1 MIGYFGM
8 DIIFETSD
16 QRILTFSGLK
26 QEIASRWGSH
36 ELIGVKPKT
45 EYIGPGLDTISFTVD
60 LNGNNGVKPRTEMDL
75 WLVKAR
81 DGVAETFVIGDKPL
95 GADRWIV
102 KSVSQAWNT
111 VFNRGELFSCKV
123 DVTLEEYISAL

>member
-1 MIGYFGM
+1 MIGYFGK

-16 QRILTFSGLK
+16 QRILTFSDLTR
-26 QEIASRWGSH
+26 ETASRWGPH
-36 ELIGVKPKT
+36 ELIGIKPKT

-75 WLVKAR
+75 WLAKAR

-95 GADRWIV
+95 GEDKWIV

-111 VFNRGELFSCKV
+111 VFNRGELFSGKL
-123 DVTLEEYISAL
+123 DVTLEEYISEL